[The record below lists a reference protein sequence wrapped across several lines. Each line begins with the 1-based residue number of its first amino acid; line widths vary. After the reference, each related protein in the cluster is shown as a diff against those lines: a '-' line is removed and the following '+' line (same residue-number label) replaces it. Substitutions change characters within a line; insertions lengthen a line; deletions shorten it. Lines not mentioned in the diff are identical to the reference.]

1 MKWLTLIFQPFF
13 VTEPGSTPRN
23 LSARPLSA
31 STMVIQWDEPQELS
45 GLVTVSSSTTI
56 YLQCRPSIPFV
67 GNKYLLSFCAIKRY
81 RFPKKDIDFL

>member
-45 GLVTVSSSTTI
+45 GLVTVSSSTFLLYT
-56 YLQCRPSIPFV
+56 YLPATVWTVNDVLGKSKPF
-67 GNKYLLSFCAIKRY
+67 L
-81 RFPKKDIDFL
+81 